1 MKKNKLFILSL
12 GALLTLSA
20 CAGGEGTAS
29 ESSEKEETSQ
39 KSETASSSNEGSSLL
54 DSSSSASSSVA
65 SSEEKASYSIQV
77 EQVIGVTVN
86 VASSAKEGDEVTLT
100 LAYDEAAIEVKS
112 VSANNA
118 ACANKGNKAYSFVM
132 PGENVTIRVVTEDV
146 VHRYQ
151 IKNGNEE
158 GVTLTDINGDVEAGK
173 EVTFGY
179 KTKSGFELNGKVS
192 ILSGSTSID
201 YTDNHDGTYTFT
213 MPRGEVTITLGTR
226 HRLYQVNKDEAT
238 KSLISLIKCEY
249 TLDYLDEEATGPSY
263 EDIWGHNN
271 KAEYGRNVIVIL
283 TSNAKEKATGIIIP
297 ELNLTLPL
305 EGNKNTVSFTMPNK
319 DVTIKVTSE
328 ANLHPVTLNNSDHVA
343 LALYS
348 KENDSYAQVTSVL
361 SQSVYYLKAT
371 LNSEDYKVREISYT
385 YLPNYGSEVTKNLEA
400 ANEDGYYEINLEEIT
415 LKDESGLTIT
425 VTEVQTGKFSEYS
438 FLGTFIGTTIDK
450 NNSAQSWPNTLK
462 TIIDD
467 SGLMKVGSDEY
478 SVTSA
483 TGKDKG
489 EAIAVKA
496 DGTSSFKFYYD
507 GDTLIADSSLT
518 NEEQTFTNDVFIG
531 IRMPEEVKNDQYQY
545 VLDYYEG
552 FADRAKIDDT
562 NFLNVFEFRKLVST
576 SKAYNDTTLVKS
588 IVIDGAKNKLFMDGV
603 SLSITKGTKPFT
615 DSNTSYNVLV
625 DGKITYALKGT
636 GKYDVKHTV
645 LDEFYGDYKLSG
657 SSEITLS
664 LDGEGGATYKE
675 ESGYKYTV
683 DDNQVTLNGN
693 GKKVVITIDVE
704 RKTYVVVSE
713 ETLTNELV
721 GSTFTDAGNVSY
733 DYYDEDDWSITTYNC
748 TVNLFF
754 KNASVCTLSWKD
766 DDDVIIPEGDYS
778 YEKKGNDVTIHALTR
793 SNKNVDVQL
802 TLSADGTKLAFKSNV
817 DYEEVSGQYLTKSA
831 E

>member
-1 MKKNKLFILSL
+1 MKKNKLIILSL

-20 CAGGEGTAS
+20 CAGTPDSTS
-29 ESSEKEETSQ
+29 EE
-39 KSETASSSNEGSSLL
+39 ASSSSNISSSLE
-54 DSSSSASSSVA
+54 DVASSTSSSSI

-77 EQVIGVTVN
+77 EETINVTVA
-86 VASSAKEGDEVTLT
+86 VASSAKAGDTVTIALT
-100 LAYDEAAIEVKS
+100 YDEAAIAVKS
-112 VSANNA
+112 VTANNV
-118 ACANKGNKAYSFVM
+118 ACEAKGNKAYSFVM
-132 PGENVTIRVVTEDV
+132 PSENVTIRVTTEKV

-151 IKNGNEE
+151 ITNGNEE
-158 GVTLTDINGDVEAGK
+158 GVTLTDVGEKAEEGK

-179 KTKSGFELNGKVS
+179 KTKSGYELNGKIS
-192 ILSGSTSID
+192 ITCGSSSID
-201 YTDNHDGTYTFT
+201 YTDNHDGTYSFV
-213 MPRGEVTITLGTR
+213 MPSGEVTITLGTR
-226 HRLYQVNKDEAT
+226 HRLYKVTKDEAT

-263 EDIWGHNN
+263 EDIWSHDN
-271 KAEYGRNVIVIL
+271 KAEYGRNVIVTL

-305 EGNKNTVSFTMPNK
+305 ESNKNTISFTMPNK

-328 ANLHPVTLNNSDHVA
+328 ANLHPVTLNNSDHVT

-348 KENDSYAQVTSVL
+348 KENDGYTQVTSVL

-371 LNSEDYKVREISYT
+371 LNSEDYKIREISYS

-400 ANEDGYYEINLEEIT
+400 TNEDGYYEINLEEIT

-425 VTEVQTGKFSEYS
+425 VTEIQNGKFSEYS
-438 FLGTFIGTTIDK
+438 FLGTFIVTAIDK

-478 SVTSA
+478 SITSA

-489 EAIAVKA
+489 EAIAVKT

-518 NEEQTFTNDVFIG
+518 NKEQTFTNDVFIG

-552 FADRAKIDDT
+552 FADRAKIDDS
-562 NFLNVFEFRKLVST
+562 NFLSVFEFRKITSD
-576 SKAYNDTTLVKS
+576 SKAYEDTALVKT
-588 IVIDGAKNKLFMDGV
+588 IVIDGAKNKMFMDGV
-603 SLSITKGTKPFT
+603 SLSVTSGTKPFT
-615 DSNTSYNVLV
+615 DSGTSYNVLV
-625 DGKITYALKGT
+625 DGKIAYALKGT
-636 GKYDVKHTV
+636 NRYDVKHIV
-645 LDEFYGDYKLSG
+645 LDEFYGNYTLSG
-657 SSEITLS
+657 SSEVTLS

-704 RKTYVVVSE
+704 NKTYAVVSE
-713 ETLTNELV
+713 ETLTNGLV

-733 DYYDEDDWSITTYNC
+733 DDYDEDDWSITTYNC
-748 TVNLFF
+748 TINLFF

-778 YEKKGNDVTIHALTR
+778 YEKKGNDVTIHALTK
-793 SNKNVDVQL
+793 SNQNVDVEL
-802 TLSADGTKLAFKSNV
+802 TLSADGTKLKFKSDV
-817 DYEEVSGQYLTKSA
+817 SYEQVSGQYLTKSA